1 MNIALPVLLLIF
13 GGLTFWILSESKVRW
28 YFKSACITTFCV
40 FTIIFWMTIHTF
52 LGWSAREADMPEKM
66 LIHWVIIKEPNK
78 LTSYDG
84 AIYILSESVEEPKG
98 NKFIRFFQY
107 RKDKIEPRLYEV
119 EYSRKLHEQLEEK
132 VRAKL
137 KNGQPVLGKLE
148 KTDKSGVVPKNG

>member
-1 MNIALPVLLLIF
+1 MATYTVDLRCGMTPRATRCNLGLEKIYDEGAKMNIALPVLLLVF
-13 GGLTFWILSESKVRW
+13 GGLTFWILSESKIKW

-98 NKFIRFFQY
+98 NKFIRFY
-107 RKDKIEPRLYEV
+107 IIV
-119 EYSRKLHEQLEEK
+119 
-132 VRAKL
+132 L
-137 KNGQPVLGKLE
+137 KK
-148 KTDKSGVVPKNG
+148 K